1 MTQGNNPKFCDQ
13 CGHRLR
19 ETPKF
24 CPECGVSIYNASEK
38 TDSYSLHEHVGD
50 ISLFQKTLTK
60 TLFVFDAL
68 VGYRLSDFTERAGI
82 PKVLTIVVMV
92 VLISFMVGVCY
103 WWIIEFPKLLFEDW

>member
-38 TDSYSLHEHVGD
+38 TDSYSLQEHVDD
-50 ISLFQKTLTK
+50 ISLFQKILK
-60 TLFVFDAL
+60 KPLFFIDAVF
-68 VGYRLSDFTERAGI
+68 GFSISDFIEKAGI
-82 PKVLTIVVMV
+82 SKVRAIVVL
-92 VLISFMVGVCY
+92 VLAICFWLVIWYFYVNWY
-103 WWIIEFPKLLFEDW
+103 TDIFLVW